1 MNRGGGEDG
10 YETGEVVRPFVVTAG
25 RTRPVREE
33 LRIETLV
40 SAAPAA
46 LAAPLGF
53 ERHRIVELCQYPRS
67 VAELAALLPVPLG
80 VARVLVADLAAERH
94 VRIHD
99 QLAGDPSIALLER
112 IRDGL
117 LRL

>member
-1 MNRGGGEDG
+1 VNGEE
-10 YETGEVVRPFVVTAG
+10 YETGEVVRPFIVTAG
-25 RTRPVREE
+25 RTQPVQEE

-40 SAAPAA
+40 SAPPSA
-46 LAAPLGF
+46 LSAPLNF

-67 VAELAALLPVPLG
+67 VAELAALLPTPLG
-80 VARVLVADLAAERH
+80 VARVLVADLAAERY
-94 VRIHD
+94 VRVH
-99 QLAGDPSIALLER
+99 GVESPSVALLER

>member
-1 MNRGGGEDG
+1 MTGFEEGGA
-10 YETGEVVRPFVVTAG
+10 GEVVRPFVITAG
-25 RTRPVREE
+25 RTRPVRDE
-33 LRIETLV
+33 LRVETLV
-40 SAAPAA
+40 TAPPAA

-80 VARVLVADLAAERH
+80 VARVLVADLAAERY
-94 VRIHD
+94 VRVHERAAED
-99 QLAGDPSIALLER
+99 VSVALLER

>member
-1 MNRGGGEDG
+1 MSGSGFEQ
-10 YETGEVVRPFVVTAG
+10 GEVVRPFVVTAG

-46 LAAPLGF
+46 LSAPLGF

-80 VARVLVADLAAERH
+80 VARVLVADLAAERYVTVH
-94 VRIHD
+94 E
-99 QLAGDPSIALLER
+99 QLAGDPSVALLER